1 MRLSIVALF
10 LFFAAP
16 LLAQVGL
23 NPNSVDPISPVEY
36 LYKIRVWRDVDLR
49 EKSNQGFFSNNGEI
63 SRLFLEAVRSGEID
77 TLFTFDSLQYT
88 KNKEQIVFSR
98 GDLLNAMMLTQGKN
112 YAPWDSSATKS
123 YVGPTGQTDT
133 VSYKGNFYACTDDV
147 NPPDNST
154 YANTSIGELKTLAK
168 SKGIPFTA
176 KTTKP
181 QLVSALLASYAPV
194 SPDKDQAHWQVI
206 QSGKV
211 QYYGIRDIA
220 KFRIMEDLIFDRR
233 RSRLYHDIQA
243 IQFFVIKTDGKEGSL
258 GFVKYKDLVE
268 VFKRHPRESVWFN
281 RENPA
286 QNKTFADAFK
296 LRLFKSVL
304 WKVENP
310 EDSFIQEILQRN
322 GRSYKESVLA
332 LEWEE
337 MRLMEKEHNLW
348 EY

>member
-63 SRLFLEAVRSGEID
+63 SRLFLDAVRSGEID

-98 GDLLNAMMLTQGKN
+98 EDLRNAMMLTQGKN
-112 YAPWDSSATKS
+112 YPPWDSSATKT
-123 YVGPTGQTDT
+123 YVGSTDT
-133 VSYKGNFYACTDDV
+133 ISYKGNFYACTQDAG
-147 NPPDNST
+147 PPD
-154 YANTSIGELKTLAK
+154 ANTYSAYTIAELKNLAK
-168 SKGIPFTA
+168 TNGIPFTA

-181 QLVSALLASYAPV
+181 QLINALIAQYTPV
-194 SPDKDQAHWQVI
+194 SPDKDQTHWQPI

-220 KFRIMEDLIFDRR
+220 KLRIMEDLIFDRR

-243 IQFFVIKTDGKEGSL
+243 VQFFVIKSDGKEGSL
-258 GFVKYKDLVE
+258 GWVKYKNLVS

-310 EDSFIQEILQRN
+310 EDSYIQEILQRN

>member
-1 MRLSIVALF
+1 MRISVVVLALF
-10 LFFAAP
+10 LAAP
-16 LLAQVGL
+16 LMAQQEEL
-23 NPNSVDPISPVEY
+23 NPNSVDPISPIEY
-36 LYKIRVWRDVDLR
+36 LYKLRVWRDVDLR

-77 TLFTFDSLQYT
+77 TLYTFDSLQYT
-88 KNKEQIVFSR
+88 KNKQQIVFSR
-98 GDLLNAMMLTQGKN
+98 EDLRNAMMLTQGKN
-112 YAPWDSSATKS
+112 YSPWDSSATKT
-123 YVGPTGQTDT
+123 YVGSTDT
-133 VSYKGNFYACTDDV
+133 ISYKGNFYACTLDAG
-147 NPPDNST
+147 PPDATT
-154 YANTSIGELKTLAK
+154 YSPLTIAELRTQAK
-168 SKGIPFTA
+168 AKGIPFTP
-176 KTTKP
+176 KTTKTA
-181 QLVSALLASYAPV
+181 LVNALVAAYVPV
-194 SPDKDQAHWQVI
+194 SPDKDATHWQII

-220 KFRIMEDLIFDRR
+220 KFRVMEDLIFDRR

-243 IQFFVIKTDGKEGSL
+243 IQFFVIQSDGKERSL
-258 GFVKYKDLVE
+258 GWVKYKDLND

-286 QNKTFADAFK
+286 QNKKFADAFK
-296 LRLFKSVL
+296 LRLFKSTL

-310 EDSFIQEILQRN
+310 EDSYIQEILQRN